1 LFGNNSQILIGIQR
15 KLFKKTL
22 HYIIIFL
29 KIEINWWVTIEPEV
43 AIATPEWPSGV
54 AFQGWCHHPWWKK
67 KSVVFTPRTNYSFNF
82 LEE

>member
-1 LFGNNSQILIGIQR
+1 
-15 KLFKKTL
+15 
-22 HYIIIFL
+22 
-29 KIEINWWVTIEPEV
+29 
-43 AIATPEWPSGV
+43 V